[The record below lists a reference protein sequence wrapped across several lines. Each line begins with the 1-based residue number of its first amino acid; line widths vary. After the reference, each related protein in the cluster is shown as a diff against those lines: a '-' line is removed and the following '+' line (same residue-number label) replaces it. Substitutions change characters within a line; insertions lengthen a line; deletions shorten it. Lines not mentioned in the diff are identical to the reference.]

1 MTRSIRFKEII
12 TEKDIILPESP
23 GNADT
28 KAGGVLIR
36 KEIQGRGWYS
46 VSLPREGIAV
56 FPGNAAPGWHARID
70 GRRAEVFEA
79 NLFAKGVLVPAGDHE
94 IVLRYLPASFL
105 WGVVIS
111 LASIGLILAGAF
123 VLDRRAKRKA
133 RRASL

>member
-1 MTRSIRFKEII
+1 M
-12 TEKDIILPESP
+12 
-23 GNADT
+23 
-28 KAGGVLIR
+28 
-36 KEIQGRGWYS
+36 
-46 VSLPREGIAV
+46 SLPCEGIAV

-111 LASIGLILAGAF
+111 LASIGLIPTGAF
-123 VLDRRAKRKA
+123 VLGRRVKRRA